1 MGTVIKEKGEIALNA
16 DSRKISD
23 IFNMSRILE
32 IPFFQRSYVWEEE
45 QWQRFLDDMENLAL
59 EPEPFF
65 MGTIIL
71 KQRSTSAE
79 QDCGDI
85 RTVIDGQQ
93 RLTTI
98 TLFFKVLSLMN
109 GPSNAFDRFRLM
121 KTGEIALRHNHND
134 LESFNTIVE
143 LDVLEDIPG
152 ENNIVGAYKFF
163 KDNINPDRFDFYR
176 LIENIEFVG
185 IDLTESEDEQQIFDT
200 INSLGVKLTTAELL
214 KNFFFDRNDIKSY
227 ELNWKNVFEFDEEAK
242 EYWDKE
248 ITAGRIRRTC
258 IDLFF
263 HAFLQIKIQ
272 DDNLKI
278 RAENKKQFSR
288 VEKLFESYKKFIA
301 EYYDN
306 DKQAL
311 VDEIR
316 AYAILFRQV
325 FNPEIVNQS
334 IPRQFGIE
342 RVNLLIFGLD
352 TSTLIPYVL
361 YVEKNQDDINVKNE
375 LYRTIES
382 YIMRRMVV
390 RSTTKNYNQLFS
402 ERLIYNNILTRE
414 QFLSYIATQ
423 SEKINR
429 LPSIQEMVEG
439 FNKSRL
445 INKQAKGVIYLI
457 EAKIRDGS
465 KHATQLLGFD
475 KYSLEHL
482 MPKKWENHWGMPNPP
497 YTPEERNSKLL
508 TLGNLAIITQSLN
521 ASIRDSKWTAKL
533 QGDGKRAGLKKYAEG
548 IETIGDYLD
557 YLYWDEDTIK
567 ERAKYLSDKA
577 ISIWGD

>member
-1 MGTVIKEKGEIALNA
+1 
-16 DSRKISD
+16 
-23 IFNMSRILE
+23 MSRILE

-59 EPEPFF
+59 KPEPFF

-71 KQRSTSAE
+71 KQRPTFAE

-98 TLFFKVLSLMN
+98 NLFFKVLSLMN
-109 GPSNAFDRFRLM
+109 GSSSDFIRFRLM
-121 KTGEIALRHNHND
+121 KTNEIALRHNHND
-134 LESFNTIVE
+134 LESFNTIME
-143 LDVLEDIPG
+143 LDDLKDIPG
-152 ENNIVGAYKFF
+152 ENNILGAYKFF
-163 KDNINPDRFDFYR
+163 KDNINPNKLDFYK

-185 IDLTESEDEQQIFDT
+185 IDLIENEDEQQIFDT

-214 KNFFFDRNDIKSY
+214 KNFFFNRNDIEFY

-242 EYWDKE
+242 EYWDRE
-248 ITAGRIRRTC
+248 ITAGRIHRTC

-272 DDNLKI
+272 DDSLRIKS
-278 RAENKKQFSR
+278 ESKKQFSR
-288 VEKLFESYKKFIA
+288 VEKLFESYKKFIV

-311 VDEIR
+311 VDEVR
-316 AYAILFRQV
+316 VYATLFRQV
-325 FNPEIVNQS
+325 FNPEIINQS
-334 IPRQFGIE
+334 VPQQFGIE
-342 RVNLLIFGLD
+342 RINLLIFGLD
-352 TSTLIPYVL
+352 TSTLIPYIL
-361 YVEKNQDDINVKNE
+361 YVEKNQDDIDAKNE
-375 LYRTIES
+375 LYGTIES

-390 RSTTKNYNQLFS
+390 RSTAQNYNQLFS
-402 ERLIYNNILTRE
+402 ERLIYNDILTKE
-414 QFLSYIATQ
+414 QFLDYIATQ

-439 FNKSRL
+439 FNKSKL
-445 INKQAKGVIYLI
+445 INKQAKGIIYLI
-457 EAKIRDGS
+457 EAKIRDCS

-482 MPKKWENHWGMPNPP
+482 MPKKWENYWDMPSPP

-521 ASIRDSKWTAKL
+521 ASIRDSEWTEKL
-533 QGDGKRAGLKKYAEG
+533 QGNENRAGLKKYAEG

-557 YLYWDEDTIK
+557 YSHWDEDTIQ
-567 ERAKYLSDKA
+567 ERATYLSDKA